1 MTNDTAHVFDAP
13 GPKAI
18 RRTIMGSILAIV
30 LVIGAVSYACTELY
44 KKGQFDGA
52 KWLPF
57 IQNSDLL
64 KFLGGGVLNTV
75 EAAIAALLFALVL
88 GIGLGVGRLCPNKSI
103 SVVCTLFLEFVRGA
117 PVLLSMLFLF
127 IAFPLAF
134 GIQLSAFWTVVLAL
148 TLYHGAVIAEIV
160 RAGVL
165 TISTG
170 QQEAAFAL
178 GLRWWQTMRL
188 VMLPQALRVMLPS
201 LMSQLVVLI
210 KDSSLGF
217 IVGYEELTERA
228 QSAAL
233 LLNNPLQTFVVVGL
247 VYVVINSTLSDVS
260 EYVSKRQQ
268 RMPGQPKAAAKM
280 PIIAAESPMTPAIQT
295 NEED

>member
-1 MTNDTAHVFDAP
+1 MTNDAAHLFDAP
-13 GPKAI
+13 GPKTI
-18 RRTIMGSILAIV
+18 RRTIIGSIFAVVI
-30 LVIGAVSYACTELY
+30 VIGALAYAGMELY
-44 KKGQFDGA
+44 KKGQFDA
-52 KWLPF
+52 EKWSPF
-57 IQNSDLL
+57 IQNSDLI
-64 KFLGGGVLNTV
+64 KFLGEGILHTI
-75 EAAIAALLFALVL
+75 EAAVVALMFALVL
-88 GIGLGVGRLCPNKSI
+88 GIALGVGRICPNKSI
-103 SVVCTLFLEFVRGA
+103 SIVCTLFLEFVRGA

-134 GIQLSAFWTVVLAL
+134 GIQLSAFWTVALAL

-165 TISTG
+165 TLSPG
-170 QQEAAFAL
+170 QREAAFAL
-178 GLRWWQTMRL
+178 GLRWWPAMRL

-217 IVGYEELTERA
+217 IVGYEELTERS

-268 RMPGQPKAAAKM
+268 RGPGQPKAAAKI
-280 PIIAAESPMTPAIQT
+280 PIIVAESPSAPVIETS
-295 NEED
+295 EED